1 MEQQIGEVVIH
12 PLGGQY
18 PWNVLVRVSADDI
31 AAVKDAVVAKYKQFS
46 GSEAPIEAEF
56 LDANVEQ
63 WYVKQRQT
71 QSLVGMISI
80 LAIIISALGILAMST
95 YFIGQRR
102 GEIAVRKVFGSSN
115 ANIFNKL
122 TRQFLIIIAISF
134 VVAVPIIYYFMN
146 DWLSEFPFSIELR
159 WDIFVT
165 AGVVAFAI
173 AMVTISWKAYQAM
186 TANPVKSLKSE

>member
-12 PLGGQY
+12 PLRNQY

-31 AAVKDAVVAKYKQFS
+31 VAVKDAVVAKYKQFS